1 MKHFT
6 SLLTVGFLIQLYS
19 ASTMAAVISLQ
30 DCSQSQVQA
39 AIDSSQN
46 GDTVVLPSGNCTWSS
61 AVTIPSAKG
70 LTLNGNG
77 ASISGQIV
85 LNQNNLTSSRITGFK
100 FTSANA
106 IYAQGSNDSAPFRID
121 NNVFTVN
128 ASGILIELGG
138 NAPGLIDHNQFNAPT
153 NSEMIH
159 NYGMGA
165 VDSSGWSDDVI
176 PGSPNAIYIESNS
189 FINNGVSGNPAY
201 FWGNSAVQ
209 SYYGA
214 RTVFRYNSLSMSEVD
229 QHGTPGMIG
238 ARWWEIYE
246 NTFDVVLNGNQSQYM
261 QIRAG
266 SGVIFNNHKTGY
278 DNQGSGTIELVEEDS
293 GYPALYQIG
302 RGKNQVLDPA
312 YVWGN
317 DTSMNVGSGSS
328 NVQLNRDYYES
339 VKPNYK
345 PFSFPYPLTAN
356 GMPNMSGSQTSS
368 SPSPLAAPVNLRVVP

>member
-1 MKHFT
+1 MRYFK
-6 SLLTVGFLIQLYS
+6 SLLTAGFLFQLYPTS
-19 ASTMAAVISLQ
+19 SIASIINLQ

-39 AIDSSQN
+39 AIDSSKN
-46 GDTVVLPSGNCTWSS
+46 GDTIILASGNCSWSS
-61 AVTIPSAKG
+61 VVTIPSSKG

-85 LNQNNLTSSRITGFK
+85 LSQNDLTSSRITGFK
-100 FTSANA
+100 FANANA
-106 IYAQGSNDSAPFRID
+106 IYAQGSKASAPFRID

-128 ASGILIELGG
+128 AAGILVELGG

-165 VDSSGWSDDVI
+165 LDDSGWSDDVI
-176 PGSPNAIYIESNS
+176 PGSPNAIYVESNS
-189 FINNGVSGNPAY
+189 FTNNGVSGNPSY
-201 FWGNSAVQ
+201 FWGNSAIQ

-246 NTFDVVLNGNQSQYM
+246 NTFNVVLNGNQSQYM

-278 DNQGSGTIELVEEDS
+278 DNQGAGMIELVEEDA

-302 RGKNQVLDPA
+302 RGKNQALDPA

-317 DTSMNVGSGSS
+317 EASMNVGSGSS
-328 NVQLNRDYYES
+328 NVQLNRDFYES
-339 VKPNYK
+339 VKPNYT

-356 GMPNMSGSQTSS
+356 GMPNMNGSQPFSL
-368 SPSPLAAPVNLRVVP
+368 SPLVAPAGLRVVL